1 MHLKTDLHKMNYHT
15 VQNSAEVLSAFYLL
29 SPWPCLDTPEC
40 DRRYPANTD
49 RADPCG
55 WGGNPLHLHR
65 RGRRWKARRRHR
77 RLSGTPSPS
86 GVAASSAGSLSAM
99 RSWRARTPAA
109 PRTRR
114 WDIRPSTHRWP
125 GGGGRW
131 EAKCRGNVEMKSR
144 TTNGTAGRVMF
155 EAGKRD
161 TAKVLDR
168 QNSVVTGIGL
178 TVWTKP
184 QDSVEREIRVRCW
197 WWDGRVGHEESTV
210 TATNGRR
217 NVRQRWERHRKAWM
231 KEECENGMF
240 QCCRRRKGVSGRV

>member
-29 SPWPCLDTPEC
+29 SPWPYLDTPEC

-125 GGGGRW
+125 GGGGDERQ
-131 EAKCRGNVEMKSR
+131 S
-144 TTNGTAGRVMF
+144 AGETWKWRAELQM
-155 EAGKRD
+155 AQ
-161 TAKVLDR
+161 L
-168 QNSVVTGIGL
+168 VVSCL
-178 TVWTKP
+178 K
-184 QDSVEREIRVRCW
+184 QEREILLKYWTDRILLLPV
-197 WWDGRVGHEESTV
+197 
-210 TATNGRR
+210 
-217 NVRQRWERHRKAWM
+217 
-231 KEECENGMF
+231 
-240 QCCRRRKGVSGRV
+240 